1 MPVLC
6 VQYPGCS
13 LPCLLQLTLG
23 LQCLLLCLHLQLIKV
38 TLVPLLLRLKRLEV
52 KGQDLWKKVNENH
65 QNMTTC
71 Q

>member
-1 MPVLC
+1 M
-6 VQYPGCS
+6 
-13 LPCLLQLTLG
+13 
-23 LQCLLLCLHLQLIKV
+23 KV